1 MKAKDK
7 KESKKEEK
15 NEKPLKE
22 RSKKKRKNIM
32 EQREESP
39 PLIHFNYEGD
49 GDNFYHQYQQSFL
62 GKGFGNFN
70 QAENVQK
77 KDDEPE
83 NKKPRGAQK
92 IGDRKNYFGKRED
105 KRIDFWVSRFFF
117 LKEKEQKISE

>member
-1 MKAKDK
+1 M
-7 KESKKEEK
+7 
-15 NEKPLKE
+15 
-22 RSKKKRKNIM
+22 
-32 EQREESP
+32 
-39 PLIHFNYEGD
+39 
-49 GDNFYHQYQQSFL
+49 
-62 GKGFGNFN
+62 
-70 QAENVQK
+70 QK